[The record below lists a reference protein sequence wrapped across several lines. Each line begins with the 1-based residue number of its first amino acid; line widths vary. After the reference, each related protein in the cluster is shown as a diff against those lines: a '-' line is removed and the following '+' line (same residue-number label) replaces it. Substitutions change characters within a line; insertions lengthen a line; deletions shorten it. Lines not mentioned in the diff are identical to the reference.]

1 MELGIARSTVMT
13 ETEEIALPS
22 GSPLLDL
29 IEESRKDYE
38 QTRKE
43 LKEIEV
49 LIHQSSAEVDKLVQR
64 NSQITTK
71 VHQMEANIDTYPR
84 QDIKEVYSAAK
95 EAQTRLFMMRG
106 QLEQLQ
112 SKQQN
117 LEKYAE
123 HLQKFLEVSEQ
134 VAYTGPSAE
143 GSAPAGERTI
153 VRIIEAQESERLH
166 LARRMHDEPAQAL
179 TNLILQAEICERL
192 FETDPARARIE
203 LGNLKNAVNATFQKT
218 REFIFDLRPM
228 MLDDLG
234 LIPTLKRY
242 VLGFEEKSGLST
254 NLTIV
259 GKERRLPPH
268 TEVTIFRVVQG
279 LLKNIS
285 QHANATHVQVSV
297 NLEGGAIGV
306 SVEDDGSGFDV
317 DDAVASARQR
327 KTLGIAAMQEQ
338 VGMLGGQINFESGI
352 GRGTKVKLEIPI

>member
-1 MELGIARSTVMT
+1 MT
-13 ETEEIALPS
+13 ETQEAALNS
-22 GSPLLDL
+22 GSPMLDL

-49 LIHQSSAEVDKLVQR
+49 LIQQSSAEVDKLVQR

-84 QDIKEVYSAAK
+84 QDIKEIYSAAK

-112 SKQQN
+112 GKQQN
-117 LEKYAE
+117 LERYAE
-123 HLQKFLEVSEQ
+123 HLQKLLEVSEQ
-134 VAYTGPSAE
+134 IAYSGPSVE
-143 GSAPAGERTI
+143 SSAPAGERTI
-153 VRIIEAQESERLH
+153 VRIIEAQENERLH
-166 LARRMHDEPAQAL
+166 LARQMHDGPAQSL
-179 TNLILQAEICERL
+179 TNLILQAEICQRL
-192 FETDPARARIE
+192 FDTDSTRARIE
-203 LGNLKNAVNATFQKT
+203 LENLKNAVNATFHKT
-218 REFIFDLRPM
+218 RSFIFDLRPM

-242 VLGFEEKSGLST
+242 IQGFEEKSGLST

-259 GKERRLPPH
+259 GKERRLPPY

-279 LLKNIS
+279 LLKNIG
-285 QHANATHVQVSV
+285 QHANATYVQVSV
-297 NLEGGAIGV
+297 NLEGEIIGV

-317 DDAVASARQR
+317 DEAMASARQR

-338 VGMLGGQINFESGI
+338 VEMLGGQVHFESGV
-352 GRGTKVKLEIPI
+352 GRGTKVKLEIPV

>member
-1 MELGIARSTVMT
+1 MT
-13 ETEEIALPS
+13 EIQEAALPS

-29 IEESRKDYE
+29 VEESRKEYE

-49 LIHQSSAEVDKLVQR
+49 LIQQSSAEVDKLVQR

-84 QDIKEVYSAAK
+84 QDIKETYSAAK

-123 HLQKFLEVSEQ
+123 YLRKFLEISEQ
-134 VAYTGPSAE
+134 TTYTGSSAE
-143 GSAPAGERTI
+143 GSGSAGERTI

-166 LARRMHDEPAQAL
+166 LARQMHDGPAQSL

-192 FETDPARARIE
+192 FDTDPARARIE
-203 LGNLKNAVNATFQKT
+203 LGNLKNAVNATFQRT

-242 VLGFEEKSGLST
+242 VQGFEEKSGLST

-259 GKERRLPPH
+259 GKERRLPSY
-268 TEVTIFRVVQG
+268 TEVTIFRVVQQ
-279 LLKNIS
+279 LLNNTS
-285 QHANATHVQVSV
+285 QHANATHVQVNI
-297 NLEGGAIGV
+297 NLEGEVIGV

-317 DDAVASARQR
+317 DDAMASARQR

-338 VGMLGGQINFESGI
+338 VEMLGGQIHFESGI
-352 GRGTKVKLEIPI
+352 GRGTKVKLEIPF

>member
-1 MELGIARSTVMT
+1 MT
-13 ETEEIALPS
+13 ETQEG

-29 IEESRKDYE
+29 IEESRRSYE
-38 QTRKE
+38 QTQKE
-43 LKEIEV
+43 MKEIEV
-49 LIHQSSAEVDKLVQR
+49 LIHQSSDEVDKLVQR

-84 QDIKEVYSAAK
+84 QDIKEIYSASK

-123 HLQKFLEVSEQ
+123 HLRKFLEVSEQ
-134 VAYTGPSAE
+134 FAHTGSSADRS
-143 GSAPAGERTI
+143 GPVGEQTI
-153 VRIIEAQESERLH
+153 VRIIEAQEHERLH

-192 FETDPARARIE
+192 FETNPTQARIE

-234 LIPTLKRY
+234 LVPTLKRY
-242 VLGFEEKSGLST
+242 VQDFEEKSGLSA

-259 GKERRLPPH
+259 GRERRLPAH
-268 TEVTIFRVVQG
+268 TEVTIFRIVQG

-285 QHANATHVQVSV
+285 QHANATHVQVNV
-297 NLEGGAIGV
+297 NLEGGNIGV
-306 SVEDDGSGFDV
+306 SVEDNGSGFDV
-317 DDAVASARQR
+317 DDAMASARQR

-338 VGMLGGQINFESGI
+338 VGMLGGQIHFESAI
-352 GRGTKVKLEIPI
+352 GRGTKVKLEIPAI

>member
-1 MELGIARSTVMT
+1 MIEAQDA
-13 ETEEIALPS
+13 ALPG

-29 IEESRKDYE
+29 VEESKEDYE

-49 LIHQSSAEVDKLVQR
+49 LIQQSSTEVDKLVQR

-84 QDIKEVYSAAK
+84 QDIKETYSAAK

-123 HLQKFLEVSEQ
+123 HLRRLLEVSQQITHIE
-134 VAYTGPSAE
+134 PSAG
-143 GSAPAGERTI
+143 GSTPVGERTI
-153 VRIIEAQESERLH
+153 GRIIEAQENERLH
-166 LARRMHDEPAQAL
+166 LARQMHDGPAQSL

-192 FETDPARARIE
+192 FDTDPTRARIE

-218 REFIFDLRPM
+218 RGFIFDLRPM

-242 VLGFEEKSGLST
+242 VQGFEEKSGLST

-268 TEVTIFRVVQG
+268 TEVIIFRVVQG

-297 NLEGGAIGV
+297 NLEGEVIDV

-317 DDAVASARQR
+317 DSAMASARQR

-338 VGMLGGQINFESGI
+338 VEMLDGQINFESDI
-352 GRGTKVKLEIPI
+352 GRGTRVKLEIRA

>member
-1 MELGIARSTVMT
+1 MT
-13 ETEEIALPS
+13 DIQEAA
-22 GSPLLDL
+22 SPLLDL
-29 IEESRKDYE
+29 IEESRGDYE
-38 QTRKE
+38 QTQKE
-43 LKEIEV
+43 MKEIEV
-49 LIHQSSAEVDKLVQR
+49 LIHQSSDEVDKLVQR

-84 QDIKEVYSAAK
+84 QDIKEIYSAAK

-123 HLQKFLEVSEQ
+123 HLRRFLEVSEQ
-134 VAYTGPSAE
+134 IAYTGPLTNS
-143 GSAPAGERTI
+143 SAPVGEQTI
-153 VRIIEAQESERLH
+153 VRIIEAQENERQH

-192 FETDPARARIE
+192 FEVNPAQARIE

-242 VLGFEEKSGLST
+242 VKGFEEKSGLST

-259 GKERRLPPH
+259 GRERRLPPH

-285 QHANATHVQVSV
+285 QHANATHVQVNV
-297 NLEGGAIGV
+297 NLEGGSIGV

-317 DDAVASARQR
+317 DDAMASARQR

-338 VGMLGGQINFESGI
+338 VGMLGGQINFESAI
-352 GRGTKVKLEIPI
+352 GRGTKIRLEIPSA

>member
-1 MELGIARSTVMT
+1 MT
-13 ETEEIALPS
+13 ETQEVALHS

-38 QTRKE
+38 QTQKE
-43 LKEIEV
+43 MKEIEV
-49 LIHQSSAEVDKLVQR
+49 LIQQSSAEVDKLVQR
-64 NSQITTK
+64 NSQLTTK
-71 VHQMEANIDTYPR
+71 VHRMEANIDTYPR
-84 QDIKEVYSAAK
+84 HDIKEIYSAAK

-123 HLQKFLEVSEQ
+123 HLRRLLEVSQQITHIE
-134 VAYTGPSAE
+134 PSAG
-143 GSAPAGERTI
+143 GSTPVGERTI
-153 VRIIEAQESERLH
+153 GRIIEAQENERLH
-166 LARRMHDEPAQAL
+166 LARQMHDGPAQSL

-192 FETDPARARIE
+192 FDTDPTRARIE

-218 REFIFDLRPM
+218 RGFIFDLRPM

-242 VLGFEEKSGLST
+242 VQGFEEKSGLST

-268 TEVTIFRVVQG
+268 TEVIIFRVVQG

-297 NLEGGAIGV
+297 NLEGEVIDV

-317 DDAVASARQR
+317 DSAMASARQR

-338 VGMLGGQINFESGI
+338 VEMLDGQINFESDI
-352 GRGTKVKLEIPI
+352 GRGTRVKLEIRA

>member
-1 MELGIARSTVMT
+1 MT
-13 ETEEIALPS
+13 ETQEAALPS

-29 IEESRKDYE
+29 IEESRQESE
-38 QTRKE
+38 QTQKE
-43 LKEIEV
+43 LKELEV
-49 LIHQSSAEVDKLVQR
+49 LIQQSSAEVDKLVQR

-84 QDIKEVYSAAK
+84 QDIKEIYSAAK

-123 HLQKFLEVSEQ
+123 YLRKFLQVSEQ
-134 VAYTGPSAE
+134 IAYTGSSAE
-143 GSAPAGERTI
+143 GSAPTSERTI
-153 VRIIEAQESERLH
+153 VRIIEAQENERLH
-166 LARRMHDEPAQAL
+166 LARQMHDGPAQGL

-192 FETDPARARIE
+192 FDTDPARARIE
-203 LGNLKNAVNATFQKT
+203 LENLKNAVNATFQKT

-242 VLGFEEKSGLST
+242 IEGFKEKSGLSI
-254 NLTIV
+254 NLTIM
-259 GKERRLPPH
+259 GKERRLPPY

-279 LLKNIS
+279 LLKNIG
-285 QHANATHVQVSV
+285 QHANATYVQVSV
-297 NLEGGAIGV
+297 NLEGEVIGV
-306 SVEDDGSGFDV
+306 SVEDDGKGFDV
-317 DDAVASARQR
+317 DDALASARQR

-338 VGMLGGQINFESGI
+338 LEMLGGQIRFESGV
-352 GRGTKVKLEIPI
+352 GRGTKVKLEIPV

>member
-1 MELGIARSTVMT
+1 MT

-143 GSAPAGERTI
+143 GS
-153 VRIIEAQESERLH
+153 VRAYH
-166 LARRMHDEPAQAL
+166 
-179 TNLILQAEICERL
+179 
-192 FETDPARARIE
+192 
-203 LGNLKNAVNATFQKT
+203 
-218 REFIFDLRPM
+218 
-228 MLDDLG
+228 
-234 LIPTLKRY
+234 
-242 VLGFEEKSGLST
+242 
-254 NLTIV
+254 
-259 GKERRLPPH
+259 
-268 TEVTIFRVVQG
+268 
-279 LLKNIS
+279 
-285 QHANATHVQVSV
+285 
-297 NLEGGAIGV
+297 
-306 SVEDDGSGFDV
+306 
-317 DDAVASARQR
+317 
-327 KTLGIAAMQEQ
+327 
-338 VGMLGGQINFESGI
+338 
-352 GRGTKVKLEIPI
+352 

>member
-1 MELGIARSTVMT
+1 MT
-13 ETEEIALPS
+13 ETQEGTLAS

-29 IEESRKDYE
+29 MEESREDYE

-49 LIHQSSAEVDKLVQR
+49 LIQQSSAEVDKLVQR

-71 VHQMEANIDTYPR
+71 VHHMEANIDTYPR

-153 VRIIEAQESERLH
+153 VRIIEAQENERLH

-234 LIPTLKRY
+234 LFPTLKRY
-242 VLGFEEKSGLST
+242 VQGFEEKSGLST

-259 GKERRLPPH
+259 GKERRLLPH

-327 KTLGIAAMQEQ
+327 KTLGIAAIQEQ
-338 VGMLGGQINFESGI
+338 VEMLGGQIDFESGI
-352 GRGTKVKLEIPI
+352 GRGTKVRLEIPI

>member
-1 MELGIARSTVMT
+1 MIGTQTA
-13 ETEEIALPS
+13 ALPS

-29 IEESRKDYE
+29 IEESREAYE
-38 QTRKE
+38 QTQKE
-43 LKEIEV
+43 LKEIKV
-49 LIHQSSAEVDKLVQR
+49 LIEQSSAEVDKLVQR

-84 QDIKEVYSAAK
+84 QDIKEIYSAAK

-112 SKQQN
+112 NKQQN

-123 HLQKFLEVSEQ
+123 HLTKFLQVSEQ
-134 VAYTGPSAE
+134 TTYTGSSAE
-143 GSAPAGERTI
+143 GSDHVGEGTI
-153 VRIIEAQESERLH
+153 VRIIEAQENERMH
-166 LARRMHDEPAQAL
+166 LARQMHDGPAQAL

-192 FETDPARARIE
+192 FETDPIRARFE
-203 LGNLKNAVNATFQKT
+203 LENLKNAVNTTFQKT
-218 REFIFDLRPM
+218 RDFIFDLRPM

-242 VLGFEEKSGLST
+242 VQGFEEKSGLST
-254 NLTIV
+254 NLTIM
-259 GKERRLPPH
+259 GKERRLPAY

-297 NLEGGAIGV
+297 NLEGEVIGV
-306 SVEDDGSGFDV
+306 SVEDDGKGFDV
-317 DDAVASARQR
+317 DDALASARQR
-327 KTLGIAAMQEQ
+327 KTLGIATMQEQ
-338 VGMLGGQINFESGI
+338 VEMLGGQINFESGI
-352 GRGTKVKLEIPI
+352 GRGTKVKLQIPV

>member
-1 MELGIARSTVMT
+1 MT
-13 ETEEIALPS
+13 ETQEAVLHS
-22 GSPLLDL
+22 GSPLPDL

-49 LIHQSSAEVDKLVQR
+49 LIQQSSAEVDKLVQR
-64 NSQITTK
+64 NSQLTTK
-71 VHQMEANIDTYPR
+71 VHRMEANIDTYPR
-84 QDIKEVYSAAK
+84 HDIKEIYSAAK

-123 HLQKFLEVSEQ
+123 HLRRFLEVSEQ
-134 VAYTGPSAE
+134 ITHIEPSAG
-143 GSAPAGERTI
+143 GSAPVGERTI
-153 VRIIEAQESERLH
+153 GRIIEAQENERLH
-166 LARRMHDEPAQAL
+166 LARQMHDGPAQSL

-192 FETDPARARIE
+192 FDTDPTRARIE

-218 REFIFDLRPM
+218 RGFIFDLRPM

-242 VLGFEEKSGLST
+242 VQGFEEKSGLST

-268 TEVTIFRVVQG
+268 TEVIIFRVVQG

-297 NLEGGAIGV
+297 NLEGEVIDV

-317 DDAVASARQR
+317 DNAMASARQR

-338 VGMLGGQINFESGI
+338 VEMLDGQIHFESDI
-352 GRGTKVKLEIPI
+352 GRGTRVKLEIRA

>member
-1 MELGIARSTVMT
+1 MT
-13 ETEEIALPS
+13 EIQGAALSS

-29 IEESRKDYE
+29 MEESRKEYE

-49 LIHQSSAEVDKLVQR
+49 LIQQSSAEVDKLVQR

-123 HLQKFLEVSEQ
+123 HLRKLLDVSEQ
-134 VAYTGPSAE
+134 TVHAGSSAE
-143 GSAPAGERTI
+143 GGNLAGERTI
-153 VRIIEAQESERLH
+153 VRIIEAQENERLY
-166 LARRMHDEPAQAL
+166 LARRMHDGPAQSL

-192 FETDPARARIE
+192 FDTDPARARVE
-203 LGNLKNAVNATFQKT
+203 LENLKNAVNATFQKT

-234 LIPTLKRY
+234 LVPTLKRY
-242 VLGFEEKSGLST
+242 VQGFEEKSGLST
-254 NLTIV
+254 NLAIM
-259 GKERRLPPH
+259 GKERRLPSY

-297 NLEGGAIGV
+297 NLEGEVIGV

-317 DDAVASARQR
+317 DDVMSSARQR

-338 VGMLGGQINFESGI
+338 VEMLGGRIDFESDI
-352 GRGTKVKLEIPI
+352 GRGTKIKLEIPV

>member
-1 MELGIARSTVMT
+1 MT
-13 ETEEIALPS
+13 ETQEAALSS

-29 IEESRKDYE
+29 IEESRKDHE
-38 QTRKE
+38 QTQKE

-84 QDIKEVYSAAK
+84 QDIKEIYSAAK
-95 EAQTRLFMMRG
+95 EASTRLFMMRG

-117 LEKYAE
+117 LEKYAD
-123 HLQKFLEVSEQ
+123 HLQKFLEVSERN
-134 VAYTGPSAE
+134 AYPEPSAE

-153 VRIIEAQESERLH
+153 VRIIEAQENERLH
-166 LARRMHDEPAQAL
+166 LARQMHDGPAQSL

-192 FETDPARARIE
+192 FEADPARVHIE
-203 LGNLKNAVNATFQKT
+203 LGNLKNAVKATFQQT

-242 VLGFEEKSGLST
+242 VQGFEEKSGLST

-259 GKERRLPPH
+259 GKERRLPPY

-285 QHANATHVQVSV
+285 QHASATYVQVSI
-297 NLEGGAIGV
+297 NLEGEVIGV

-317 DDAVASARQR
+317 DEALASARQR
-327 KTLGIAAMQEQ
+327 KALGIAAMQEQ
-338 VGMLGGQINFESGI
+338 VEMLGGQINFESGI
-352 GRGTKVKLEIPI
+352 GRGTKVRLEIPL

>member
-1 MELGIARSTVMT
+1 MT
-13 ETEEIALPS
+13 EIQEAALQS
-22 GSPLLDL
+22 GSPMLDL

-49 LIHQSSAEVDKLVQR
+49 LIQQSSAEVDKLVQR

-84 QDIKEVYSAAK
+84 QDIKEIYSAAK

-112 SKQQN
+112 AKQQN

-134 VAYTGPSAE
+134 IAYTGPSAAS
-143 GSAPAGERTI
+143 SAPAGERTI
-153 VRIIEAQESERLH
+153 VRIIEAQENERLH
-166 LARRMHDEPAQAL
+166 LARQMHDGPAQSL
-179 TNLILQAEICERL
+179 TNLILQAEICQRL
-192 FETDPARARIE
+192 FDTDSARARVE
-203 LGNLKNAVNATFQKT
+203 LENLKNAVNATFHKT
-218 REFIFDLRPM
+218 RGFIFDLRPM

-242 VLGFEEKSGLST
+242 IQGFEEKGGLST

-259 GKERRLPPH
+259 GKERRLPPY

-285 QHANATHVQVSV
+285 QHANATYVQVSV
-297 NLEGGAIGV
+297 NLEGEIIGV

-317 DDAVASARQR
+317 DEAMASARQR
-327 KTLGIAAMQEQ
+327 KALGIAAMQEQ
-338 VGMLGGQINFESGI
+338 VEMLGGQIHFESGV
-352 GRGTKVKLEIPI
+352 GRGTKVKLEIPV

>member
-1 MELGIARSTVMT
+1 MIEAQDA
-13 ETEEIALPS
+13 ALPG

-29 IEESRKDYE
+29 IEESKEDYE
-38 QTRKE
+38 QTQKE

-49 LIHQSSAEVDKLVQR
+49 LIQQSSTEVDKLVQR

-84 QDIKEVYSAAK
+84 QDIREIYFAAK

-117 LEKYAE
+117 LERYAE
-123 HLQKFLEVSEQ
+123 HLRKLLEVSEQ
-134 VAYTGPSAE
+134 IAYTGPSAE
-143 GSAPAGERTI
+143 GSDPAGERTI
-153 VRIIEAQESERLH
+153 ARIIEAQENERLH

-192 FETDPARARIE
+192 FETDPKQARVE

-242 VLGFEEKSGLST
+242 VQGFEEKSGLST

-268 TEVTIFRVVQG
+268 AEVTIFRIVQG
-279 LLKNIS
+279 LLKNIG
-285 QHANATHVQVSV
+285 QHANATYVQVSV
-297 NLEGGAIGV
+297 NVEGGSIGV
-306 SVEDDGSGFDV
+306 SVEDDGSGFNV
-317 DDAVASARQR
+317 DDALASARQR
-327 KTLGIAAMQEQ
+327 KTLGIAAMQQQ
-338 VGMLGGQINFESGI
+338 VEILGGQINFESGI
-352 GRGTKVKLEIPI
+352 GRGTKVKLEIPSV

>member
-1 MELGIARSTVMT
+1 MT
-13 ETEEIALPS
+13 GTQTAALPS

-29 IEESRKDYE
+29 VEESREAYE
-38 QTRKE
+38 QTYKE
-43 LKEIEV
+43 LKEIKV
-49 LIHQSSAEVDKLVQR
+49 LIEQSSAEVDKLVQR
-64 NSQITTK
+64 NSQLTTK

-117 LEKYAE
+117 LEKYGE
-123 HLQKFLEVSEQ
+123 HLKKFLEVSEQ
-134 VAYTGPSAE
+134 TTYTGPSAE
-143 GSAPAGERTI
+143 GSDHVGEGTI
-153 VRIIEAQESERLH
+153 IRIIEAQENERLH
-166 LARRMHDEPAQAL
+166 LARQMHDGPAQSL

-192 FETDPARARIE
+192 FETDPVQARSE
-203 LGNLKNAVNATFQKT
+203 LENLKNAVGATFQKT

-242 VLGFEEKSGLST
+242 VQGFEEKSALST

-259 GKERRLPPH
+259 GKERRLPPY

-285 QHANATHVQVSV
+285 QHAKATHVQVSV
-297 NLEGGAIGV
+297 NLEGEVIGV

-317 DDAVASARQR
+317 DDALASARQR

-338 VGMLGGQINFESGI
+338 VEMLGGQIQFESGI
-352 GRGTKVKLEIPI
+352 GRGTKVRLKIPA

>member
-1 MELGIARSTVMT
+1 MT
-13 ETEEIALPS
+13 ETQEAALSS

-38 QTRKE
+38 QTQKE

-84 QDIKEVYSAAK
+84 QDIKEIYSAAK
-95 EAQTRLFMMRG
+95 EASTRLFMMRG

-117 LEKYAE
+117 LEKYAD
-123 HLQKFLEVSEQ
+123 HLQKFLEVSERN
-134 VAYTGPSAE
+134 AYTEPSAE

-153 VRIIEAQESERLH
+153 VRIIEAQENERLH
-166 LARRMHDEPAQAL
+166 LARQMHDGPAQSL

-192 FETDPARARIE
+192 FEADPARVHIE
-203 LGNLKNAVNATFQKT
+203 LGNLKNAVKATFQQT

-242 VLGFEEKSGLST
+242 VRGFEEKSGLST

-259 GKERRLPPH
+259 GKERRLPPY

-285 QHANATHVQVSV
+285 QHASATYVQVSI
-297 NLEGGAIGV
+297 NLEGEVIGV

-317 DDAVASARQR
+317 DEALASARQR
-327 KTLGIAAMQEQ
+327 KALGIAAMQEQ
-338 VGMLGGQINFESGI
+338 VEMLGGQINFESGI
-352 GRGTKVKLEIPI
+352 GRGTKVRLEIPL

>member
-1 MELGIARSTVMT
+1 MT
-13 ETEEIALPS
+13 DIQEAA
-22 GSPLLDL
+22 SPLLDL
-29 IEESRKDYE
+29 IEESRGDYE
-38 QTRKE
+38 QTQKE
-43 LKEIEV
+43 MKEIEV
-49 LIHQSSAEVDKLVQR
+49 LIHQSSDEVDKLVQR

-84 QDIKEVYSAAK
+84 QDIKEIYSASK

-123 HLQKFLEVSEQ
+123 HLRRFLEVSEQ
-134 VAYTGPSAE
+134 IAYTGPLTNS
-143 GSAPAGERTI
+143 SAPVGEQTI
-153 VRIIEAQESERLH
+153 VRIIEAQENERQH

-192 FETDPARARIE
+192 FEVNPAQARIE

-242 VLGFEEKSGLST
+242 VKGFEEKSGLST

-259 GKERRLPPH
+259 GRERRLPPH

-285 QHANATHVQVSV
+285 QHANATHVQVNV
-297 NLEGGAIGV
+297 NLEGGSIGV

-317 DDAVASARQR
+317 DDAMASARQR

-338 VGMLGGQINFESGI
+338 VGMLGGQINFESAI
-352 GRGTKVKLEIPI
+352 GRGTKIRLEIPSA

>member
-1 MELGIARSTVMT
+1 MT
-13 ETEEIALPS
+13 GTEEAAVQS
-22 GSPLLDL
+22 DSPLLDL

-38 QTRKE
+38 QAQKE
-43 LKEIEV
+43 LKEIGV
-49 LIHQSSAEVDKLVQR
+49 LIQQSSAEVDKLVQR
-64 NSQITTK
+64 NSQLTTK

-84 QDIKEVYSAAK
+84 QDIRETYSAAK

-117 LEKYAE
+117 LEKYAG
-123 HLQKFLEVSEQ
+123 HLKKFLEVSEQ
-134 VAYTGPSAE
+134 TTYTGSSAE
-143 GSAPAGERTI
+143 GSTPASEGTI
-153 VRIIEAQESERLH
+153 VRIIEAQENERLH
-166 LARRMHDEPAQAL
+166 LARQMHDGPAQAL

-242 VLGFEEKSGLST
+242 VQDFEEKSGLST
-254 NLTIV
+254 NLAIV
-259 GKERRLPPH
+259 GKERRLPPYS
-268 TEVTIFRVVQG
+268 EVTVFRVVQG

-285 QHANATHVQVSV
+285 QHANATHVQVGV
-297 NLEGGAIGV
+297 NLEGEAIGV

-317 DDAVASARQR
+317 DEVMASARQR
-327 KTLGIAAMQEQ
+327 KALGIVAMQEQ
-338 VGMLGGQINFESGI
+338 VEMLGGQIQFESSI
-352 GRGTKVKLEIPI
+352 GRGTRVDLEVPTV

>member
-1 MELGIARSTVMT
+1 MA
-13 ETEEIALPS
+13 ETQEATLPS

-29 IEESRKDYE
+29 IEESRKESE
-38 QTRKE
+38 QTQKE
-43 LKEIEV
+43 LKELKV
-49 LIHQSSAEVDKLVQR
+49 LIEQSSAEVDKLVQR

-84 QDIKEVYSAAK
+84 QDIKEIYSAAK

-112 SKQQN
+112 SKEQN

-123 HLQKFLEVSEQ
+123 YLQKFLEVSEQ
-134 VAYTGPSAE
+134 VAYTGSSAE
-143 GSAPAGERTI
+143 GSAPVGERTI
-153 VRIIEAQESERLH
+153 VRIIEAQENERLH
-166 LARRMHDEPAQAL
+166 LARQMHDGPAQRL

-192 FETDPARARIE
+192 FDTDPAQARIE
-203 LGNLKNAVNATFQKT
+203 LENLKNAVSATFQKT

-242 VLGFEEKSGLST
+242 IQGFEEKSGLST
-254 NLTIV
+254 HLTIV
-259 GKERRLPPH
+259 GKERRLPPY

-279 LLKNIS
+279 LLKNTS
-285 QHANATHVQVSV
+285 QHANATYVQVSV
-297 NLEGGAIGV
+297 NLEGEVVGV
-306 SVEDDGSGFDV
+306 SVEDDGKGFDV
-317 DDAVASARQR
+317 DDALASARQR

-338 VGMLGGQINFESGI
+338 VEMLGGQIHFESGV
-352 GRGTKVKLEIPI
+352 GRGTKVKLEIPV

>member
-1 MELGIARSTVMT
+1 MAGTQKA
-13 ETEEIALPS
+13 ALPS

-29 IEESRKDYE
+29 IEESREAYE
-38 QTRKE
+38 QTQKE
-43 LKEIEV
+43 LKEIKV
-49 LIHQSSAEVDKLVQR
+49 LIEQSSAEVDKLVQR

-84 QDIKEVYSAAK
+84 QDIREVYSAAK

-123 HLQKFLEVSEQ
+123 HLKKFLEVSEQ
-134 VAYTGPSAE
+134 TTYTGPSAE
-143 GSAPAGERTI
+143 GSDCVGEGTI
-153 VRIIEAQESERLH
+153 VRIIEAQENERLH
-166 LARRMHDEPAQAL
+166 LARQMHDGPAQSL

-192 FETDPARARIE
+192 FETDPARARVE
-203 LGNLKNAVNATFQKT
+203 LENLKNAVSATFQKT

-242 VLGFEEKSGLST
+242 VRGFEEKSGLST
-254 NLTIV
+254 NLTVV
-259 GKERRLPPH
+259 GKERRLPPY

-297 NLEGGAIGV
+297 NLEGEVIGV

-317 DDAVASARQR
+317 DDALASARQR

-338 VGMLGGQINFESGI
+338 VEMLGGQIQFESGI
-352 GRGTKVKLEIPI
+352 GRGTKVRLKIPI

>member
-1 MELGIARSTVMT
+1 MT
-13 ETEEIALPS
+13 ETQEAALSS

-38 QTRKE
+38 QTQKE

-84 QDIKEVYSAAK
+84 QDIKEIYSAAK
-95 EAQTRLFMMRG
+95 EASTRLFMMRG

-117 LEKYAE
+117 LEKYAD
-123 HLQKFLEVSEQ
+123 HLQKFLEVSERN
-134 VAYTGPSAE
+134 AYTEPSAE

-153 VRIIEAQESERLH
+153 VRIIEAQENERLH
-166 LARRMHDEPAQAL
+166 LARQMHDGPAQSL

-192 FETDPARARIE
+192 FDADPARVHIE
-203 LGNLKNAVNATFQKT
+203 LGNLKNAVKATFQQT

-242 VLGFEEKSGLST
+242 VQGFEEKSGLST

-259 GKERRLPPH
+259 GKERRLPPY

-285 QHANATHVQVSV
+285 QHASATYVQVSI
-297 NLEGGAIGV
+297 NLEGEVIGV

-317 DDAVASARQR
+317 EEALASARQR
-327 KTLGIAAMQEQ
+327 KALGIAAMQEQ
-338 VGMLGGQINFESGI
+338 MEMLGGQINFESGI
-352 GRGTKVKLEIPI
+352 GRGTKVRLEIPL

>member
-1 MELGIARSTVMT
+1 MT
-13 ETEEIALPS
+13 ETQQAALPS
-22 GSPLLDL
+22 GSPLLEL
-29 IEESRKDYE
+29 VEESREGYE
-38 QTRKE
+38 QTQKE
-43 LKEIEV
+43 LKEIQV
-49 LIHQSSAEVDKLVQR
+49 LIQQSSAEVDKLVQR

-84 QDIKEVYSAAK
+84 HDIKEIYSAAK

-117 LEKYAE
+117 LEKYAD
-123 HLQKFLEVSEQ
+123 HLQKFLKVSEQ
-134 VAYTGPSAE
+134 VAYIGPSAE
-143 GSAPAGERTI
+143 GSAPTGERTI
-153 VRIIEAQESERLH
+153 VRIIEAQENERLH

-192 FETDPARARIE
+192 FDTDPARARIE
-203 LGNLKNAVNATFQKT
+203 LGNLKNAVSTTFQKT

-242 VLGFEEKSGLST
+242 VQGFEEKSGLST

-259 GKERRLPPH
+259 GKERRLPPY
-268 TEVTIFRVVQG
+268 TEVTIFRVVQQ
-279 LLKNIS
+279 LLKNVS
-285 QHANATHVQVSV
+285 QHANATHVQVGV
-297 NLEGGAIGV
+297 NLEGEAIGV
-306 SVEDDGSGFDV
+306 SVEDDGSGFEV

-327 KTLGIAAMQEQ
+327 KTLGITAMQEQ
-338 VGMLGGQINFESGI
+338 VEMLGGQIDFESGI

>member
-1 MELGIARSTVMT
+1 MT
-13 ETEEIALPS
+13 ERQTAALNG

-29 IEESRKDYE
+29 IEESRKEYE
-38 QTRKE
+38 QTQKE
-43 LKEIEV
+43 LKEIQV
-49 LIHQSSAEVDKLVQR
+49 LIQQSSGEVDKLVQR

-71 VHQMEANIDTYPR
+71 VHQMENNIDTYPR
-84 QDIKEVYSAAK
+84 QDIKETYSAAK

-123 HLQKFLEVSEQ
+123 YLRKFLEVSEQ
-134 VAYTGPSAE
+134 IAYTGPSAE
-143 GSAPAGERTI
+143 GSAPAGEQTI
-153 VRIIEAQESERLH
+153 VRIIEAQENERLH
-166 LARRMHDEPAQAL
+166 LSRQMHDGPAQSL

-192 FETDPARARIE
+192 FDVDPARARIE
-203 LGNLKNAVNATFQKT
+203 LGNLKNAVNTTFQKT

-242 VLGFEEKSGLST
+242 VKDFEEKSGLST

-259 GKERRLPPH
+259 GRERRLPPH
-268 TEVTIFRVVQG
+268 AEVTIFRVVQG

-285 QHANATHVQVSV
+285 QHANATHVQVNV
-297 NLEGGAIGV
+297 NLEGGDIGV
-306 SVEDDGSGFDV
+306 SVEDDGSGFNV
-317 DDAVASARQR
+317 DDAMASARQR

-338 VGMLGGQINFESGI
+338 VGMLGGQINFESSM
-352 GRGTKVKLEIPI
+352 GRGTKVRLEIPAVG

>member
-1 MELGIARSTVMT
+1 M
-13 ETEEIALPS
+13 
-22 GSPLLDL
+22 
-29 IEESRKDYE
+29 EESREDYE

-49 LIHQSSAEVDKLVQR
+49 LIQQTSAEVDKLVQR

-84 QDIKEVYSAAK
+84 QDIKETYSTAK

-117 LEKYAE
+117 MEKYAE
-123 HLQKFLEVSEQ
+123 HLRKLLEVSEQ
-134 VAYTGPSAE
+134 IAYVGPSA
-143 GSAPAGERTI
+143 GDSASAGERTI

-166 LARRMHDEPAQAL
+166 LARQMHDGPAQSL

-192 FETDPARARIE
+192 FDTDPARARIE
-203 LGNLKNAVNATFQKT
+203 LGNLKNSVNTTFQQT
-218 REFIFDLRPM
+218 RGFIFDLRPM

-234 LIPTLKRY
+234 LIPTLKRH
-242 VLGFEEKSGLST
+242 VQGFEEKSGLSI

-259 GKERRLPPH
+259 GKERRFPSY
-268 TEVTIFRVVQG
+268 TEVTIFRVVQQ

-297 NLEGGAIGV
+297 NLEGRTIGV

-317 DDAVASARQR
+317 DDAVASARHR
-327 KTLGIAAMQEQ
+327 KTLGIATMQEQ
-338 VGMLGGQINFESGI
+338 VEMLGGQINFESGI
-352 GRGTKVKLEIPI
+352 GRGTKVKLEIPV

>member
-1 MELGIARSTVMT
+1 MT
-13 ETEEIALPS
+13 ETQEAALPS

-29 IEESRKDYE
+29 IEESKEDYE
-38 QTRKE
+38 QTQKE

-49 LIHQSSAEVDKLVQR
+49 LIQQSSAEVDKLVQR
-64 NSQITTK
+64 HSRITTK

-84 QDIKEVYSAAK
+84 HDIKETYSVAK
-95 EAQTRLFMMRG
+95 EAQARLFMMRG

-112 SKQQN
+112 NKQQN

-134 VAYTGPSAE
+134 VAYTGPSSAE

-153 VRIIEAQESERLH
+153 VRIIEAQENERLH
-166 LARRMHDEPAQAL
+166 LARRMHDGPAQSL

-203 LGNLKNAVNATFQKT
+203 LENLKSSVNATFQKT

-234 LIPTLKRY
+234 LVPTLKRY
-242 VLGFEEKSGLST
+242 VQGFKEKSGLST
-254 NLTIV
+254 DLTIV
-259 GKERRLPPH
+259 GRERRMPPH
-268 TEVTIFRVVQG
+268 TEVTIFRVVQQ
-279 LLKNIS
+279 LLKNVS
-285 QHANATHVQVSV
+285 EHANATHVQVSV

-317 DDAVASARQR
+317 DDAIASARQR

-338 VGMLGGQINFESGI
+338 VEMLGGQINFDSGI
-352 GRGTKVKLEIPI
+352 GRGTKVKLEIPT

>member
-1 MELGIARSTVMT
+1 MMAGTQKA
-13 ETEEIALPS
+13 ALPS

-29 IEESRKDYE
+29 IEESREAYE
-38 QTRKE
+38 QTQKE
-43 LKEIEV
+43 LKEIKV
-49 LIHQSSAEVDKLVQR
+49 LIEQSSAEVDKLVQR

-84 QDIKEVYSAAK
+84 QDIREVYSAAK

-123 HLQKFLEVSEQ
+123 HLKKFLEVSEQ
-134 VAYTGPSAE
+134 TTYTGPSAE
-143 GSAPAGERTI
+143 GSDRVGEGTI
-153 VRIIEAQESERLH
+153 VRIIEAQENERLH
-166 LARRMHDEPAQAL
+166 LARQMHDGPAQSL

-192 FETDPARARIE
+192 FETDPARARVE
-203 LGNLKNAVNATFQKT
+203 LENLKNAVSATFQKT

-242 VLGFEEKSGLST
+242 VRGFEEKSGLST
-254 NLTIV
+254 NLTVV
-259 GKERRLPPH
+259 GKERRLPPY

-297 NLEGGAIGV
+297 NLEGEVIGV

-317 DDAVASARQR
+317 DDALASARQR

-338 VGMLGGQINFESGI
+338 VEMLGGQIQFESGI
-352 GRGTKVKLEIPI
+352 GRGTKVRLKIPI

>member
-1 MELGIARSTVMT
+1 VIEMQEA
-13 ETEEIALPS
+13 ALPG
-22 GSPLLDL
+22 GSPLLDF
-29 IEESRKDYE
+29 IEESKKEYE
-38 QTRKE
+38 QTQKE

-49 LIHQSSAEVDKLVQR
+49 LIQQSSAEVDKLVQR

-84 QDIKEVYSAAK
+84 QDIKELYSAAK

-112 SKQQN
+112 SKQQH
-117 LEKYAE
+117 LEKYAG
-123 HLQKFLEVSEQ
+123 HLRRFLEVAEP
-134 VAYTGPSAE
+134 VAHTGLSAQGSVPLGE
-143 GSAPAGERTI
+143 GTI
-153 VRIIEAQESERLH
+153 VRIIEAQENERLH
-166 LARRMHDEPAQAL
+166 LARQMHDGPAQSL

-192 FETDPARARIE
+192 FDTDPARARIE
-203 LGNLKNAVNATFQKT
+203 LENLKNAVNATFQKT

-242 VLGFEEKSGLST
+242 IQGFKEKSGLAT

-259 GKERRLPPH
+259 GKERRLPAY

-297 NLEGGAIGV
+297 NLEGTVISV

-317 DDAVASARQR
+317 DDAMASARQR

-338 VGMLGGQINFESGI
+338 VEMLGGQIHFESSI
-352 GRGTKVKLEIPI
+352 GRGTKVKLEIPA

>member
-1 MELGIARSTVMT
+1 MT
-13 ETEEIALPS
+13 EIQEAALHS
-22 GSPLLDL
+22 GSPMLDL

-49 LIHQSSAEVDKLVQR
+49 LIQQSSAEVDKLVQR

-84 QDIKEVYSAAK
+84 QDIKEIYSAAK

-134 VAYTGPSAE
+134 IAYTRPSAQ

-153 VRIIEAQESERLH
+153 VRIIEAQENERLH
-166 LARRMHDEPAQAL
+166 LARQMHDGPAQSL

-192 FETDPARARIE
+192 FEADPARVHIE
-203 LGNLKNAVNATFQKT
+203 LGNLKNAVKATFQQT

-242 VLGFEEKSGLST
+242 VQGFEEKTGLSA

-259 GKERRLPPH
+259 GKERRLPPY

-285 QHANATHVQVSV
+285 QHASATYVQVSI
-297 NLEGGAIGV
+297 NLEGEVIGV

-317 DDAVASARQR
+317 EEALASARQR
-327 KTLGIAAMQEQ
+327 KALGIAAMQEQ
-338 VGMLGGQINFESGI
+338 MEMLGGQINFESGI
-352 GRGTKVKLEIPI
+352 GRGTKVRLEIPL

>member
-1 MELGIARSTVMT
+1 MA
-13 ETEEIALPS
+13 EIQEAASPS
-22 GSPLLDL
+22 DSPLLDL
-29 IEESRKDYE
+29 IEESSEEYE
-38 QTRKE
+38 QTQKE

-84 QDIKEVYSAAK
+84 QDIKEIYSASK

-123 HLQKFLEVSEQ
+123 HLQKFLEIAEQ
-134 VAYTGPSAE
+134 TTYAGSSAE
-143 GSAPAGERTI
+143 GSVPVGERTI
-153 VRIIEAQESERLH
+153 VRIIEAQENERLH
-166 LARRMHDEPAQAL
+166 LARQMHDGPAQSL

-203 LGNLKNAVNATFQKT
+203 LGNLKDAVNATFQKT
-218 REFIFDLRPM
+218 RGFIFDLRPM

-242 VLGFEEKSGLST
+242 VQGFEEKSGLST
-254 NLTIV
+254 NLTII
-259 GKERRLPPH
+259 GKERRLPSH
-268 TEVTIFRVVQG
+268 AEVTIFRVVQG
-279 LLKNIS
+279 LLKNVS
-285 QHANATHVQVSV
+285 EHAKATHVQVNV
-297 NLEGGAIGV
+297 NLEGEVVGV

-317 DDAVASARQR
+317 ADTLASARQR
-327 KTLGIAAMQEQ
+327 KTLGIVAMQEQ
-338 VGMLGGQINFESGI
+338 VEMLGGQINFESDI
-352 GRGTKVKLEIPI
+352 GRGTKVRLEIPSI

>member
-1 MELGIARSTVMT
+1 MT
-13 ETEEIALPS
+13 ETQEAAVQS
-22 GSPLLDL
+22 DSPLLDL
-29 IEESRKDYE
+29 IEESREDYE
-38 QTRKE
+38 QAQKE

-49 LIHQSSAEVDKLVQR
+49 LIQQSSSEVDKLVQR
-64 NSQITTK
+64 NSQLTTK

-84 QDIKEVYSAAK
+84 QDIKETYSAAK

-117 LEKYAE
+117 LEKYAK
-123 HLQKFLEVSEQ
+123 HLKKFLKVSEQ
-134 VAYTGPSAE
+134 TTYTGSSAE
-143 GSAPAGERTI
+143 GSAPASEGTI
-153 VRIIEAQESERLH
+153 VRIIEAQENERLY
-166 LARRMHDEPAQAL
+166 LARQMHDGPAQSL

-192 FETDPARARIE
+192 FGTDPARAHIE

-242 VLGFEEKSGLST
+242 VQDFEEKSGLST

-259 GKERRLPPH
+259 GRERRLPPY

-285 QHANATHVQVSV
+285 QHANATHVQVGI
-297 NLEGGAIGV
+297 NLEGEAVGV

-317 DDAVASARQR
+317 DEVMASARQR
-327 KTLGIAAMQEQ
+327 KTLGIVAMQEQ
-338 VGMLGGQINFESGI
+338 VEMLGGQIQFESSI
-352 GRGTKVKLEIPI
+352 GRGTKVDLEIPAA